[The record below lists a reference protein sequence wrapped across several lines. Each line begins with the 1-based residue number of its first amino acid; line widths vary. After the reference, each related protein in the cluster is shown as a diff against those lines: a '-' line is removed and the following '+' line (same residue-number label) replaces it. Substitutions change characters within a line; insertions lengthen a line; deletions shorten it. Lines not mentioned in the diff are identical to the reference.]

1 MKRPLMTLLL
11 GASAV
16 MAGCNP
22 FAPGEGLS
30 PMTVEPQG
38 GSIDVVREG
47 ERIVVTGR
55 FAIEPGDAILTAD
68 SSARLHLEGDRFAY
82 LSTGTDV
89 ALIDGSTL
97 ENRAGAVLLEASDGA
112 TIAFDEVEAS
122 TAGGILR
129 VERDRASG
137 SAAVMEG
144 EARVAAP
151 GQEPEDLGYLFEVSV
166 VAGEVLDPRPYRVDD
181 GDAWDRRYLADVVE
195 LELQLQRFADAVSAQ
210 TNGGR
215 PRLEYFSGIAE
226 GEDVGFMR
234 SYLRSAT
241 PTTDLIIGFSIASLD
256 REPSLSASFR
266 HAFSLR
272 EEGGQWGVVSSLLGV
287 ESERLLADLERLGSG
302 ILAAGGGRATGVSF
316 GPPPDG
322 EGGPSGG
329 PDGRAPE
336 DGSGSPDE
344 GEDDETPED
353 GCDNVVDCTLQIP
366 QLPSPDA
373 PETGLP

>member
-1 MKRPLMTLLL
+1 
-11 GASAV
+11 
-16 MAGCNP
+16 
-22 FAPGEGLS
+22 
-30 PMTVEPQG
+30 
-38 GSIDVVREG
+38 
-47 ERIVVTGR
+47 
-55 FAIEPGDAILTAD
+55 
-68 SSARLHLEGDRFAY
+68 
-82 LSTGTDV
+82 
-89 ALIDGSTL
+89 
-97 ENRAGAVLLEASDGA
+97 
-112 TIAFDEVEAS
+112 
-122 TAGGILR
+122 
-129 VERDRASG
+129 
-137 SAAVMEG
+137 MEG

-181 GDAWDRRYLADVVE
+181 DDAWDRRYLADVVA

-256 REPSLSASFR
+256 RETSLSASFR

-316 GPPPDG
+316 GPPPEG

-329 PDGRAPE
+329 PDGGAPE

-353 GCDNVVDCTLQIP
+353 GCDNVVDCALQIP